1 MNSEKTNFVVLING
15 HQISQVHSSKYLGLY
30 IDDGLNWKNH
40 IEDIYGK
47 LLRPVGIF
55 YKIRN
60 KLPLAVL
67 KTIYFAFVHSHI
79 LYGIALYANT
89 GSTHLHKL
97 LTLNNKLLRIL
108 QNKPFQSPTR
118 NLYSKYNTLPIPDLH
133 RQQSCYL
140 IINLFIEKIVYQIYL
155 LIILY

>member
-1 MNSEKTNFVVLING
+1 MVIRLLKCIVLNILVYN
-15 HQISQVHSSKYLGLY
+15 
-30 IDDGLNWKNH
+30 IDDLSWEKNH
-40 IEDIYGK
+40 IEYIYGK
-47 LLRPVGIF
+47 LLRLVDIF

-79 LYGIALYANT
+79 LYGIELYANT

-108 QNKPFQSPTR
+108 QKKPYQKS
-118 NLYSKYNTLPIPDLH
+118 
-133 RQQSCYL
+133 
-140 IINLFIEKIVYQIYL
+140 LF
-155 LIILY
+155 